1 MVLTKMKETAEQ
13 YLKQKVDHAVIT
25 VPTYFNDAQRQATK
39 DAGQIAGLNVLRVIN
54 ELTAAALAYGL
65 DKGSKARIVAV
76 YDLGGGTFDISN
88 LEMRDGVY
96 EVESANHDN
105 LEFKSKH
112 GIDLNGHPNTAS
124 NLLRAV
130 QHVSL
135 FISTKDNTSGPRIAW
150 ITICSKLKES
160 ITAAR
165 TFNSQALSLLL
176 SQLPALPMWRAA
188 GFPAHLHEVGVVL
201 LPNPVIVDADEPS
214 DWFMADYAVDRR
226 HLSSHTWTVP
236 SDFPR

>member
-1 MVLTKMKETAEQ
+1 MSSKLSGPVVSSRCDSVCWLFAIVSKGGGRPAVQVEYDGGKKTFVCSSSKFDGFKLLSRQSAEELSSMVLTKMKETAEQ

-96 EVESANHDN
+96 EVESANHYN
-105 LEFKSKH
+105 LVVKTSTFSSLTTSSRN
-112 GIDLNGHPNTAS
+112 LNPSTVLISMAIQI
-124 NLLRAV
+124 LLQIFCAP
-130 QHVSL
+130 S
-135 FISTKDNTSGPRIAW
+135 STFPCSSPPRTTLPGLA
-150 ITICSKLKES
+150 L
-160 ITAAR
+160 R
-165 TFNSQALSLLL
+165 GSQY
-176 SQLPALPMWRAA
+176 
-188 GFPAHLHEVGVVL
+188 VL
-201 LPNPVIVDADEPS
+201 N
-214 DWFMADYAVDRR
+214 
-226 HLSSHTWTVP
+226 
-236 SDFPR
+236 